1 MSTAVTKHAHSA
13 MPALAMSE
21 EELIGVLTNSLYPGA
36 ASGSIKLVIGYCK
49 AAGLDPMQKPVH
61 IVPMYDNKSKQMR
74 DVVMPGIGLYRTQAA
89 RSGEYAGVTEPE
101 FGDDV
106 TESVG
111 GVQITYPKW
120 CRVTVRRLLP
130 NGTVVDFTAK
140 ELWKENYATKGRD
153 SAAPNAMWLRRP
165 YAQLAKCAEAQ
176 ALRKAFP
183 EFGAQPTADE
193 MEGREL
199 DMGAAEVVSSRP
211 AAPAALPDYSQ
222 SAFAD
227 NLPKWSAL
235 MQSGAKTADQIIA
248 IVSTKGALSEAQKA
262 QIRAAAQPKPA
273 PAPEPEPEPEP
284 EVIDAPEQKAQADDD
299 GWLQDYEATEAQQ

>member
-61 IVPMYDNKSKQMR
+61 IVPMWDGKSKQMR

-106 TESVG
+106 TENVG
-111 GVQITYPKW
+111 GAQITYPKW

-140 ELWKENYATKGRD
+140 ELWKENYATKGKD

-199 DMGAAEVVSSRP
+199 DMGAAEVISSRPSAP

-227 NLPKWSAL
+227 NLPKWSAAIL
-235 MQSGAKTADQIIA
+235 SGKLTADEVITRA
-248 IVSTKGALSEAQKA
+248 STKGVLSEAQKA
-262 QIRAAAQPKPA
+262 QIRAAARPA
-273 PAPEPEPEPEP
+273 PEPEPEP
-284 EVIDAPEQKAQADDD
+284 EVIDVPAQAKADDD
-299 GWLQDYEATEAQQ
+299 GWLQDYESAEAQK

>member
-61 IVPMYDNKSKQMR
+61 IVPMYDNKAKQMR

-111 GVQITYPKW
+111 GAQLTYPKW

-140 ELWKENYATKGRD
+140 ELWKENYATKGKD

-211 AAPAALPDYSQ
+211 AQPAALPDYSQ

-227 NLPKWSAL
+227 NLPKWSAAIL
-235 MQSGAKTADQIIA
+235 RGKLTADEVITRA
-248 IVSTKGALSEAQKA
+248 STKGALSEAQKA
-262 QIRAAAQPKPA
+262 AIRAAAQP
-273 PAPEPEPEPEP
+273 
-284 EVIDAPEQKAQADDD
+284 
-299 GWLQDYEATEAQQ
+299 